1 MIGYGNNTMSN
12 WGENLSE
19 RQRKLRQRV
28 VEVQARVQD
37 GLSYAFDRLLTERM
51 DTYFTL
57 EEQLQEFERLFLNID
72 QEIECTTDL
81 TSFQRLEER
90 FNYLE
95 DYFEEVDSE
104 LRGRPVRHRNR
115 KFSFFHFFRQWQ
127 AEQEKS
133 GQVVSEIRDV
143 AEAYQVLGIAMG
155 SDLKTITTAF
165 RRKVKDL
172 HPDTRDGDRSTEPQL
187 RKLMA
192 AYQFIK
198 EELRR

>member
-1 MIGYGNNTMSN
+1 MSN
-12 WGENLSE
+12 WGGNLSD
-19 RQRKLRQRV
+19 RQQKLRQKV
-28 VEVQARVQD
+28 AEIQTRVQE
-37 GLSYAFDRLLTERM
+37 GLSYAFDRLLAERM

-57 EEQLQEFERLFLNID
+57 EERLQEFERLFLNID
-72 QEIECTTDL
+72 QEINGITDL

-104 LRGRPVRHRNR
+104 LRGRPVRRRNR
-115 KFSFFHFFRQWQ
+115 KFSFFNFFRQWR

-133 GQVVSEIRDV
+133 AQAANEIRDA
-143 AEAYQVLGIAMG
+143 AEAYVMLGIVVV
-155 SDLKTITTAF
+155 SDLKTVTAAF
-165 RRKVKDL
+165 RRMVKDL

-192 AYQFIK
+192 AYQLIK
-198 EELRR
+198 KELGRS

>member
-1 MIGYGNNTMSN
+1 MNN
-12 WGENLSE
+12 WRENLPE
-19 RQRKLRQRV
+19 RQQKLRQRIA
-28 VEVQARVQD
+28 EVQTRVQD

-51 DTYFTL
+51 DTYFSL
-57 EEQLQEFERLFLNID
+57 EERLQEFERLFLNID
-72 QEIECTTDL
+72 REIECTIDL

-104 LRGRPVRHRNR
+104 LRGRPVRRRNR

-127 AEQEKS
+127 AEQERS
-133 GQVVSEIRDV
+133 GQAASEIRDV
-143 AEAYQVLGIAMG
+143 AEAYQVLGIAGG
-155 SDLKTITTAF
+155 SDLKTVTAAF
-165 RRKVKDL
+165 RRMVKDL

-192 AYQFIK
+192 AYQLIK
-198 EELRR
+198 RELRQ

>member
-1 MIGYGNNTMSN
+1 MSN
-12 WGENLSE
+12 WRENLPE
-19 RQRKLRQRV
+19 RQRKLRQRIA
-28 VEVQARVQD
+28 EVQARVQD

-57 EEQLQEFERLFLNID
+57 EERLQEFERLFFHID

-104 LRGRPVRHRNR
+104 LRGRPVRRRNR

-127 AEQEKS
+127 AEQERS
-133 GQVVSEIRDV
+133 GSAASEIRDV
-143 AEAYQVLGIAMG
+143 AEAYQVLGITGG
-155 SDLKTITTAF
+155 SDLKTVTTAF
-165 RRKVKDL
+165 RQRVKGL

-192 AYQFIK
+192 AYQLIK
-198 EELRR
+198 KELRR